1 MKHQS
6 KFSQNQEHTEEQQTH
21 AQSGKEF
28 ADSDELLRYDAAQT
42 VVPSEVAQ
50 RLQKSAAEVR
60 PPESRPWWKSIF
72 SK

>member
-6 KFSQNQEHTEEQQTH
+6 KFSQQQEHTEQQQAH

-28 ADSDELLRYDAAQT
+28 ANSDELLRYDAAQT
-42 VVPSEVAQ
+42 TVPPEVAQ

-60 PPESRPWWKSIF
+60 PPGSRPWWKSIF
-72 SK
+72 GK